1 MRLGDGA
8 IRGFAMIIRAS
19 RRSALMVVTGLFV
32 CVAGVSY
39 TGAASEAASSK
50 SESATAIKSA
60 KHGTRQW
67 KRSAYRKHARTA
79 QKSSVRKAEEKE
91 VADASGE
98 MPVSLPPEIA
108 NANARIDVK
117 LDEPSGA
124 TKAMTER
131 ANAILLAQADSRPAD
146 PPAAVVAPAP
156 AAPANQAAAPDQLS
170 EADRALQEPQ
180 AAPRQQA
187 APAPSQTVA
196 MATSV
201 IKAGPPAQ
209 PQAAAAS
216 DSSTW
221 DQTSLIGKIFIA
233 IGALLTIASAARM
246 FMA

>member
-1 MRLGDGA
+1 
-8 IRGFAMIIRAS
+8 MIVKAS

-39 TGAASEAASSK
+39 TGAASKAASSK
-50 SESATAIKSA
+50 SESATATKSA

-67 KRSAYRKHARTA
+67 KRTAYRKHARTA

-98 MPVSLPPEIA
+98 MPVSLPAEVA
-108 NANARIDVK
+108 NANARIDVR

-131 ANAILLAQADSRPAD
+131 ANAILLAQADA
-146 PPAAVVAPAP
+146 PAAVASPAP
-156 AAPANQAAAPDQLS
+156 ANPAPDQLS
-170 EADRALQEPQ
+170 EADRALQESQPAPQ
-180 AAPRQQA
+180 QQA

-209 PQAAAAS
+209 PQAAAS
-216 DSSTW
+216 NDSSTW